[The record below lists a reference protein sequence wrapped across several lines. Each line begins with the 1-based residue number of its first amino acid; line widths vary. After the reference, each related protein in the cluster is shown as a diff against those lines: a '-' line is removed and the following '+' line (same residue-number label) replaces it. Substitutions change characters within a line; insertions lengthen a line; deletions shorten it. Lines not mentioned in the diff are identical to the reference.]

1 MAFSATDAAFEG
13 FRLVRRN
20 PMAIVVWSVLYFV
33 LSLASLFASAQ
44 SMRGM
49 VAMTEMLEGM
59 ESTPP
64 ASFQDMAPIFEA
76 YGQAMSY
83 TAWLMPVSLVI
94 GSIIYAA
101 VARGVLTPQAK
112 SFGYVRFG
120 MDEVRVLVVSVVI
133 TLAAIAIYCLAF
145 AGVFAL
151 GAVAIATEQAWM
163 WLIVVFGFFAAIAL
177 MIWLAVRWS
186 LAIPITVAEKRFAF
200 FDSFS
205 MTRGRFWPLF
215 GMAIIAGLLSLVIWL
230 LAMIVAMPVSMMSGV
245 SMMGAMGASTD
256 PAAMLEAFDPANPW
270 MIATAVVNAIVYALM
285 VGVAY
290 GPFAAAYRDIKGA
303 AQPSAEVFE

>member
-33 LSLASLFASAQ
+33 LSLASLFASAH

-49 VAMTEMLEGM
+49 VALTELLDGM

-64 ASFQDMAPIFEA
+64 ASFQDILPIFEA

-83 TAWLMPVSLVI
+83 TAWLMPVSLVV

-101 VARGVLTPQAK
+101 IARGVLTPQAK
-112 SFGYVRFG
+112 GLGYVKFG
-120 MDEVRVLVVSVVI
+120 MDEVRVLVVSIVI
-133 TLAAIAIYCLAF
+133 SLAAIVIYCLAL

-151 GAVAIATEQAWM
+151 GAIAIATEQSWM
-163 WLIVVFGFFAAIAL
+163 WLLVVLGFLAAIAL

-186 LAIPITVAEKRFAF
+186 LAIPIVVAEKRFAF
-200 FDSFS
+200 FDSFG

-215 GMAIIAGLLSLVIWL
+215 GMAIIAGLLSVVIWFL
-230 LAMIVAMPVSMMSGV
+230 SMIVAMPVSMMSGV

-256 PAAMLEAFDPANPW
+256 PAAMLEAFDPTNPW

-285 VGVAY
+285 VGVVYA
-290 GPFAAAYRDIKGA
+290 PFAVAYRDITGST
-303 AQPSAEVFE
+303 PSAAVSD